1 MADLI
6 FHIGSQYFD
15 VSQLTSGRLSQP
27 EISAGAPGDIR
38 PVVVAQLTQ
47 GGTEGRLWKM
57 SDDGGDR
64 MTERGDVLRITAGKP
79 RGNRRLAWTVGLCRG
94 ELYQDRE
101 LLQTQALNVLQD
113 GYFRWQTSGTP
124 LPLSATW
131 QIVQTIQSDQWQM
144 VRANPFRWLSAA
156 GSTNRWGI
164 ARPFSLPTPFGW
176 EYPLTDDDNSTFEMT
191 FRNGAL
197 GTLPVGQDKALYL
210 GLEFI
215 LVGWDIDL
223 VRTPEWWLY
232 WMSFNNN
239 NASRS
244 APAVGAHAADL

>member
-38 PVVVAQLTQ
+38 PTVVAQLTQ

-57 SDDGGDR
+57 SDDGGGR
-64 MTERGDVLRITAGKP
+64 MVSRGDILRITAGKP
-79 RGNRRLAWTVGLCRG
+79 RGNKRLAWTVGLCRG
-94 ELYQDRE
+94 ELYQTQDNN
-101 LLQTQALNVLQD
+101 LQQALDLIED

-124 LPLSATW
+124 LPLSGTW
-131 QIVQTIQSDQWQM
+131 SVLDRVQQDIWQM
-144 VRANPFRWLSAA
+144 QRTNGYRWLQAA
-156 GSTNRWGI
+156 GTPNRWGI
-164 ARPFSLPTPFGW
+164 SRPFALQTPYGW
-176 EYPLTDDDNSTFEMT
+176 EYPLTDDDNATFEMT
-191 FRNGAL
+191 FRSGGN
-197 GTLPVGQDKALYL
+197 GTLPTDRDKALYL

-239 NASRS
+239 NASMS
-244 APAVGAHAADL
+244 APMVGAEAAHD